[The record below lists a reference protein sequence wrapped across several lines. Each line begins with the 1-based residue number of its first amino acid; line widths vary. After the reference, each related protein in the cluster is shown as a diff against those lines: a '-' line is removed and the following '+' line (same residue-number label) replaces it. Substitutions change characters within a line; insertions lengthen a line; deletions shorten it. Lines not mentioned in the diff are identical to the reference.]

1 MNRRV
6 QGTRAHIV
14 RATRAARIAAAAAVL
29 LAVVASITA
38 AMPGMKP
45 GETAAPDTTVQAL
58 PKMSPLPKAP
68 STPADLSKARKLK
81 EVTLVV
87 RHRVFH
93 DFAEQITTR
102 LTAPFPISDTEYSAT
117 VDRYVP
123 DFAMDIKNGKVISR
137 TAEANNPAV
146 RVIIRQKGVVQD
158 TTWALLDMP
167 PHFGRKSMLAFQL
180 TRLDYTSG
188 KPIVAKTTVAAG
200 GQAK

>member
-1 MNRRV
+1 MNQRI
-6 QGTRAHIV
+6 QGICALV
-14 RATRAARIAAAAAVL
+14 GRATRAARLLASVAVL
-29 LAVVASITA
+29 LGVVASITV

-45 GETAAPDTTVQAL
+45 DSTAVPDTTVQPL
-58 PKMSPLPKAP
+58 PKMSPLPMAP

-81 EVTLVV
+81 EVTLIV

-102 LTAPFPISDTEYSAT
+102 LTAPFPISDTDYSAT

-123 DFAMDIKNGKVISR
+123 DFAMDFKNGRVISR
-137 TAEANNPAV
+137 TAETNNPAV
-146 RVIIRQKGVVQD
+146 RVIIREKGVATD

-180 TRLDYTSG
+180 TRLDYASG
-188 KPIVAKTTVAAG
+188 KPIIAKTAVPAG
-200 GQAK
+200 GKAK